1 MSRSPLSAAV
11 LRLAPLVAVLT
22 LLGAGQ
28 AIASPTPML
37 SCAGLPCAKV
47 QIADGKTLTLAIDT
61 GNSTSLLD
69 LARAKAL
76 GLTVTPYLDE
86 QNKPVDG
93 YFITKLNDVRLG
105 GESLGDFKVLVV
117 DLAQT
122 IAKGDFPPAE
132 GTLSYV
138 NLKNHRLVLD
148 YRHHT
153 VEVPNSAE
161 AAPCAAACGAISYPT
176 FGKKGPPIVVTT
188 GFAVNGQPITV
199 QVDTLYSGN
208 LLIYDASI
216 DKLHLRAAASGAT
229 VRRFPFTDGGVDM
242 IESRADKETFGAK
255 AGRTSLYF
263 PTPKVHQPDGMFD
276 GTVGVEAFQ
285 GRVVTLDFGANRFWL
300 G

>member
-1 MSRSPLSAAV
+1 MSLSMVSKTAS
-11 LRLAPLVAVLT
+11 RLALLAGAVTLFGASQVA
-22 LLGAGQ
+22 A
-28 AIASPTPML
+28 APML
-37 SCAGLPCAKV
+37 DCAGLPCANV
-47 QIADGKTLTLAIDT
+47 QIADGKTLKLAIDT
-61 GNSTSLLD
+61 GNNISIINLP
-69 LARAKAL
+69 RAKEL
-76 GLTVTPYLDE
+76 GLAMTPYLDGRH
-86 QNKPVDG
+86 NPVPG
-93 YFITKLNDVRLG
+93 YFISVLKDVRLSDA
-105 GESLGDFKVLVV
+105 SLGDFKVVV
-117 DLAQT
+117 IDLSPDM
-122 IAKGDFPPAE
+122 AKGTFPTSD
-132 GTLSYV
+132 GTLSYG
-138 NLKNHRLVLD
+138 NLTNHRLELD
-148 YRHHT
+148 YRRRT
-153 VEVPNSAE
+153 VRVSAS
-161 AAPCAAACGAISYPT
+161 APDAPCAAACGAITYPT

-199 QVDTLYSGN
+199 QVDTMYAGPLM
-208 LLIYDASI
+208 IYDASI